1 MHKKTVEM
9 VASSVLYVFLKKEEN
24 LRRNIYKIEI
34 VHGWA
39 CPNCSQWTPKNILS
53 AQFFSMPDR
62 HVSSY
67 YEPKFLG
74 GRS

>member
-34 VHGWA
+34 VHGQA
-39 CPNCSQWTPKNILS
+39 CPILFPMGS
-53 AQFFSMPDR
+53 
-62 HVSSY
+62 
-67 YEPKFLG
+67 
-74 GRS
+74 